1 MAGISP
7 RKKISKHKSRTR
19 HSTRERLAL
28 KKLSKKYSTSKCNNC
43 GKTKLS
49 HRVCPHCGYY
59 KGKQVITIK
68 SKSKDTVVDA

>member
-7 RKKISKHKSRTR
+7 RKKISKHQRNTR
-19 HSTRERLAL
+19 HSTWEGLQL
-28 KKLSKKYSTSKCNNC
+28 KKLSNKYSVAKCQNC
-43 GKTKLS
+43 GKAKLS